1 MRLGLQSISLE
12 KIAIQGFLRRSVGTD
27 DERTAARFGQEP
39 AATQISTTPEPRD
52 GWGVAGS
59 APSSSLARGW
69 QRVVAFN
76 ARLNDSWWGDLIG
89 GVSLF
94 VGLWVLLFLMW
105 GIQP

>member
-1 MRLGLQSISLE
+1 MRLSLQRISLE
-12 KIAIQGFLRRSVGTD
+12 KIAVQVFLRRPVGVD

-39 AATQISTTPEPRD
+39 AATFSTTPEPRD
-52 GWGVAGS
+52 GGGVAGS

-89 GVSLF
+89 GVSLLGGF
-94 VGLWVLLFLMW
+94 LALFFLLWAV
-105 GIQP
+105 QP